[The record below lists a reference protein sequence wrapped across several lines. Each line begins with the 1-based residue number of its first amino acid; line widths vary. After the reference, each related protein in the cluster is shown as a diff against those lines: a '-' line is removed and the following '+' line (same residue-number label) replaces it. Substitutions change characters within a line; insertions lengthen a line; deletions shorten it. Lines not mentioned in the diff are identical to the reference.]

1 MVEDVVSGAK
11 IASCLLALAVTC
23 LPPAGD
29 GPVLSQLA
37 LLWFSLSPL
46 FCERAW
52 QCLRLELFMGK
63 FSFSPFF
70 FILSLA
76 IPWFGL
82 LSHVSSLRLS
92 SRHSGPVLT
101 LSNAAC
107 TSQFSPHLLVVDL
120 SFWDTSPLEVSVMC
134 AICRLHLFIFYSQF
148 CSPLRFQ
155 NSPQTCL

>member
-1 MVEDVVSGAK
+1 MPSNSGRGSP
-11 IASCLLALAVTC
+11 AS
-23 LPPAGD
+23 LPPVVGE
-29 GPVLSQLA
+29 GPVCRRLA
-37 LLWFSLSPL
+37 FLWCSLNPL
-46 FCERAW
+46 FYERAR
-52 QCLRLELFMGK
+52 LYIRLEPFAGK
-63 FSFSPFF
+63 FSFFF
-70 FILSLA
+70 FSLD
-76 IPWFGL
+76 IPHFGL
-82 LSHVSSLRLS
+82 LSHDSSLRLS
-92 SRHSGPVLT
+92 SVHSGPVLT